1 VAHYP
6 PKAKEWTGAEQIL
19 AAVAAADPTLPAARA
34 RRWAGVADAASHLA
48 RTRPA
53 QDRAWRCG

>member
-53 QDRAWRCG
+53 QDRA